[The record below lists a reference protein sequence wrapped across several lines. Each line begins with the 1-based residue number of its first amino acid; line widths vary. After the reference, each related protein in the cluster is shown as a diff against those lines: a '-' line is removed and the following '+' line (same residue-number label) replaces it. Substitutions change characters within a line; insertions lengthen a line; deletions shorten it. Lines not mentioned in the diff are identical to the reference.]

1 MEALNKIAAYVQ
13 SLEPKEFQKYL
24 AIGLAI
30 VIVAAS
36 LVIFYI
42 HTKNNELITRIKQLR
57 NLAEKSS
64 RLIQDNRE
72 MVKEEQRWKE
82 KLDKEKNFTMQGFF
96 EQFCREQSLTPEP
109 GWNAHTEAVSEKFD
123 EITLPA
129 SFKGQT
135 TEGLVAIL
143 TALEK
148 KEIVYIKELTV
159 RTESP
164 GKISFDITLATKKY
178 KSLTD

>member
-13 SLEPKEFQKYL
+13 SLEPKEFQKYV
-24 AIGLAI
+24 AIGLFG
-30 VIVAAS
+30 VAAAAG

-42 HTKNNELITRIKQLR
+42 HTKNNELIMRTKQLR
-57 NLAEKSS
+57 TLTEKSF
-64 RLIQDNRE
+64 RLIQDNRD

-96 EQFCREQSLTPEP
+96 EQFCREQNITPEQ
-109 GWNAHTEAVSEKFD
+109 GWNARTEPVSEKFD
-123 EITLPA
+123 EIILLATI
-129 SFKGQT
+129 KGQT
-135 TEGLVAIL
+135 TESLVGIL
-143 TALEK
+143 AALEK

-178 KSLTD
+178 KSLTE